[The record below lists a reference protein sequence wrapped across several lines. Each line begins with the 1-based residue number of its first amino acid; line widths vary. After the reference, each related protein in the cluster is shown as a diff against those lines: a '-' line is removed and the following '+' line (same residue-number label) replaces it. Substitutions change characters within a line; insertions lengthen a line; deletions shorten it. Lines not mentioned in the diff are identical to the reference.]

1 MDGRSHLVLERG
13 RDEPLAL
20 DAGLSRK
27 AGGNDRQPEMR
38 FAFQPMAGMP
48 LVEVGL
54 VHDLQ
59 PLWRKRGFKLAAYGL
74 CDRHE
79 PTRYAN
85 R

>member
-27 AGGNDRQPEMR
+27 AGGDDCQPEMR
-38 FAFQPMAGMP
+38 FAFRPMTGMT

-54 VHDLQ
+54 VHYLQ
-59 PLWRKRGFKLAAYGL
+59 PLRQKRGFKLAAYGL
-74 CDRHE
+74 RDRHE